1 MGKRETFER
10 RLWMAKAPLELSR
23 KPVFGLDC
31 YGRLYE
37 KERESRG
44 FEQARSD
51 DLLSLF
57 LRAPRARTAQPSGPA
72 ASLCGCA
79 RGGQPFH
86 CGETSGLHYRAAA
99 AAYPHAR
106 FCRSKNGDHL
116 SHKSTKR
123 QSAEQRPAGL
133 RSKLKKGKT
142 MIGAS
147 LLASVFVSPFSQN
160 CRD

>member
-1 MGKRETFER
+1 MMGKRGTFER

-79 RGGQPFH
+79 RGGPPFH

-99 AAYPHAR
+99 AAYPPAR

-123 QSAEQRPAGL
+123 QSAEQRSAGL
-133 RSKLKKGKT
+133 RSKLKKGT
-142 MIGAS
+142 EAEGRACSHTRIQ
-147 LLASVFVSPFSQN
+147 SPFS
-160 CRD
+160 